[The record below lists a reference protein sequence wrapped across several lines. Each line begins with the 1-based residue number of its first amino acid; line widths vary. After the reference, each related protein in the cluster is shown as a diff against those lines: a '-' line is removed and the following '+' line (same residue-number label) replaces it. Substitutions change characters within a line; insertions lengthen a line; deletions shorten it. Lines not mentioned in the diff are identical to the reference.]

1 MSAKDDVEKFLQE
14 SFIAEDEFDTFAEEL
29 YKQIENNVSTIAS
42 RNSSAQISQF
52 LLKCLDGPISCS
64 ITSQR
69 ESIVNVVSSNEKVQ
83 FYWAMLSFGIEQTEA
98 AK

>member
-42 RNSSAQISQF
+42 RNSSAQF
-52 LLKCLDGPISCS
+52 LLKCLDGPRSCS